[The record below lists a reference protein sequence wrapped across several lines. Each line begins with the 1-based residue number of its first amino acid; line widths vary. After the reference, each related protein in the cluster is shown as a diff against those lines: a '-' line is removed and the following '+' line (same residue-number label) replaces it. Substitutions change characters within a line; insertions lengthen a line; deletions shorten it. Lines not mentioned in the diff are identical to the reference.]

1 MLDGIKFPIP
11 EEKFVDTK
19 VVIISRK
26 MKTYIQ

>member
-1 MLDGIKFPIP
+1 MVSKFPIP